1 MVGSVRSVFPLEEL
15 AMGARFLRRL
25 PRFLRRPVTIQE
37 AHAIVRHRLTHRE
50 TDFLALARSMIFA
63 RPDNPY
69 RPLLDHAGCEFGD
82 LERLVRIEGLEGALR
97 ALYRTG
103 VYLTVDEMKGRHPVV
118 RGSTTI
124 LVEPSQLR
132 NPTATIH
139 FVAQSSGTWGPRTPI
154 LIDLASVR
162 DQAVDL
168 LLFLEAWGVT
178 GFAHAVWGVPGS
190 SALGA
195 ILRFAASGHPPSRW
209 FSQVDPRAAGLHA
222 RYRWSARVMR
232 WGSVMA
238 GRVLPAPQHVPLGDP
253 RPIAAWMAEQSRAGR
268 PAHLWTFPTS
278 AVAVCG
284 CARDAG
290 IDIAGARFSI
300 AGEPVTRARLAAV
313 REVGAEVVAGYG
325 SSEAGLLGHGCF
337 LPNGP
342 DDVHVLSDLHAVI
355 QPGARAL
362 PKGLLPDS
370 LLFSSLRATAR
381 FILLNVSLGDHA
393 VLGDRACGCS
403 LERLGWTTHLEAV
416 RSYEKLTAAGMTFL
430 DADVLRVLE
439 DILPARFGG
448 VSADYQLLEEE
459 AEDGQPRLCLLV
471 SPAVGR
477 VDRESVSDAFLTAIS
492 RGSGV
497 ERVMGLAWRDAA
509 FLRVERRAPEPTP
522 AGKIRHLMGTD
533 RRRPTSA

>member
-1 MVGSVRSVFPLEEL
+1 
-15 AMGARFLRRL
+15 MGARFLWRL
-25 PRFLRRPVTIQE
+25 PRFLRRPVTIEE
-37 AHAIVRHRLTHRE
+37 AHAIVRHRLIHRE
-50 TDFLALARSMIFA
+50 TDFLALARSMIFG
-63 RPDNPY
+63 RPDSPY

-97 ALYRTG
+97 ALYRAG
-103 VYLTVDEMKGRHPVV
+103 VYLAVDEMKGRNPVV

-124 LVEPSQLR
+124 PLEPSRLR

-139 FVAQSSGTWGPRTPI
+139 FVAQSSGTRGPRTPI
-154 LIDLASVR
+154 PIDFASVR

-178 GFAHAVWGVPGS
+178 RFAHAVWGVPGG

-195 ILRFAASGHPPSRW
+195 ILRFAASGYPPARW

-232 WGSVMA
+232 WGSVTA
-238 GRVLPAPQHVPLGDP
+238 GLLLPAPRHVPLGDP
-253 RPIAAWMAEQSRAGR
+253 SPIAAWMAEQSRAGR

-278 AVAVCG
+278 AVAVCR

-300 AGEPVTRARLAAV
+300 AGEPVTEARLVAV

-325 SSEAGLLGHGCF
+325 SSEAGMLGHGCF
-337 LPNGP
+337 RPNGP
-342 DDVHVLSDLHAVI
+342 DDIHFLSDLHAVI
-355 QPGARAL
+355 QPDARAL
-362 PKGLLPDS
+362 PKGLRPDS
-370 LLFSSLRATAR
+370 LLFSSLRGTAR
-381 FILLNVSLGDHA
+381 LVLLNVSLGDQA
-393 VLGDRACGCS
+393 VLGDRVCGCA
-403 LERLGWTTHLEAV
+403 LERLGWTTHMGVV

-439 DILPARFGG
+439 EVLPARFGG

-477 VDRESVSDAFLTAIS
+477 VDRDSVADAFLTAIG

-522 AGKIRHLMGTD
+522 TGKIQHLMGTE
-533 RRRPTSA
+533 RRRSTLP